1 MKKAAKQAWACAQ
14 EVRKSPTVK
23 ENKLRT
29 YRTKLLSA
37 IVGHNYDKASQ
48 ILLHLSIY
56 SGIYFP
62 FASEIF
68 ADFEQ
73 NKDVFYTFIE
83 ALGAPE
89 KVEASS
95 SGVNE

>member
-1 MKKAAKQAWACAQ
+1 MKKIEKDIVTSAYK
-14 EVRKSPTVK
+14 VRKSPAVK

-37 IVGHNYDKASQ
+37 MVGNNYDKASQ

-56 SGIYFP
+56 SGVHFP

-73 NKDVFYTFIE
+73 NKDVLYTFIE

-89 KVEASS
+89 KTEASS